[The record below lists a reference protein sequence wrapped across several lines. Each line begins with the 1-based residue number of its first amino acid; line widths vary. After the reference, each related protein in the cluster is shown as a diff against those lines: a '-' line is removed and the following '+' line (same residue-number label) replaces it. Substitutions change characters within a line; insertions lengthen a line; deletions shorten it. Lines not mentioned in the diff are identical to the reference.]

1 MENNYFG
8 SHKISI
14 IFQRTFAN
22 INLIFSEVH
31 PQKAWLSAFCML
43 SVIDYKKSRC
53 CSYNLN

>member
-31 PQKAWLSAFCML
+31 PQKAWLSASCML
-43 SVIDYKKSRC
+43 SVIDYKKVSM
-53 CSYNLN
+53 LLL